1 MYQLFQQ
8 LLPLLITLTTG
19 TGVLLHDSR
28 FDRATALAVPVPF
41 STEDVSDLA
50 MMLRDQHVHT
60 ERVVVA
66 GAAQGLTISEP
77 SIGPRNTDD
86 KKYIASKKLSINSSG
101 SEYVWPSV

>member
-1 MYQLFQQ
+1 MYQLLQQ

-28 FDRATALAVPVPF
+28 FDRATALAVPIPF

-60 ERVVVA
+60 ERVSVGA
-66 GAAQGLTISEP
+66 AAQGLSIADP
-77 SIGPRNTDD
+77 SIGPRTSDD
-86 KKYIASKKLSINSSG
+86 KKYITSKKLTINSSG
-101 SEYVWPSV
+101 SEYIWPSI